1 MKVKELI
8 NKLTEFDMNAEI
20 TISDKKFM
28 KGNREAIENEVLEKG
43 ITEKD
48 TEYEVLDI
56 FSINSE
62 DVDIL
67 IEEIKK

>member
-1 MKVKELI
+1 MKVKKLI

-28 KGNREAIENEVLEKG
+28 KGNREAKGEEVLENE

-48 TEYEVLDI
+48 TEYKVLDI
-56 FSINSE
+56 FSISSE

-67 IEEIKK
+67 IEEIK

>member
-8 NKLTEFDMNAEI
+8 NKLTEFDMNAKI

-28 KGNREAIENEVLEKG
+28 KGNREAIENEVLENG

-48 TEYEVLDI
+48 TEYKILDV
-56 FSINSE
+56 FSVYSE

-67 IEEIKK
+67 IEEIK

>member
-56 FSINSE
+56 FSISSE